1 MAKKT
6 NEMVT
11 INDAMVQ
18 AIAQAVT
25 SAVTTAIT
33 SALATSASD
42 DDAQAV
48 KASTTGK
55 GSKGASP
62 KAKAR
67 KAGAGC
73 VGYIEKNGKPVYIAK
88 VDRNGNAWV
97 AKTDK
102 AGAIVLDD
110 NGKAQ
115 TLYDA
120 EKYATAKAKAIKAGK
135 YNPKKRGDVYK
146 SLKWVVTGKVVKL

>member
-1 MAKKT
+1 MRKQT

-25 SAVTTAIT
+25 SAVVSALNTTA
-33 SALATSASD
+33 SASV
-42 DDAQAV
+42 DAQPV
-48 KASTTGK
+48 KA
-55 GSKGASP
+55 SKGASS

-73 VGYIEKNGKPVYIAK
+73 VGYIEKNGKTVYIAK

-102 AGAIVLDD
+102 AGAVVLDD
-110 NGKAQ
+110 NGNAQ
-115 TLYDA
+115 TLYDT
-120 EKYATAKAKAIKAGK
+120 EKYASAKAKAIKAGK
-135 YNPKKRGDVYK
+135 YSPKKRGDIYK